1 MNKNV
6 TDTLCLIKSILVAM
20 TPLNFIVSD
29 EIHNMLGSNDSG
41 SLGVCE
47 LTLRV
52 DLLVCF
58 DVVLE
63 AS

>member
-1 MNKNV
+1 MFDKVHFSGN
-6 TDTLCLIKSILVAM
+6 DA
-20 TPLNFIVSD
+20 LNFIVSD